1 MATQALASIQNV
13 TLSKNPV
20 TVGDKFIISVDVFF
34 HDAENPKRK
43 LPFKLG
49 KRKEVH

>member
-1 MATQALASIQNV
+1 MAQALVAIQGV

-20 TVGDKFIISVDVFF
+20 STGEKFIISVDVLSF
-34 HDAENPKRK
+34 DPETPQRK

-49 KRKEVH
+49 KRKEVQ